1 MDGLQ
6 VQWLLDPGAVDT
18 AASTELVVTSVLN
31 VLNVLNALNT
41 LTPGPAATGPVADD

>member
-6 VQWLLDPGAVDT
+6 AQWLLGPGAVDM

-31 VLNVLNALNT
+31 ALNALNA
-41 LTPGPAATGPVADD
+41 LTPDPAATGPVADD

>member
-6 VQWLLDPGAVDT
+6 AQWLLGPGTVDM

-31 VLNVLNALNT
+31 ALNAL
-41 LTPGPAATGPVADD
+41 TPDPAATGPVADD